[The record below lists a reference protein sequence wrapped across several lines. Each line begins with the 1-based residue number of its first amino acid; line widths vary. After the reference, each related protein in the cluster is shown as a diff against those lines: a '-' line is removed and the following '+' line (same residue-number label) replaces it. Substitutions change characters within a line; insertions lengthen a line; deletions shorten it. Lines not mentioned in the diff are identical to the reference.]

1 MFPTPFLLI
10 CPSPCGI
17 SLSGHAQQFI
27 FIRSCVRVASSEE
40 PCVLNFHFPGFPALF
55 FFFLKESPPHLIF
68 RDQVGSTCPR
78 SRSKQLEL
86 LLQRERRVI
95 LTHDQ
100 CWAPKPIL
108 GSVRFLLTDR
118 RMYSVVGYL
127 KQITETETDNF
138 PVGYSVGYFTWTF
151 FLCHVRTPMLSLI
164 HI

>member
-40 PCVLNFHFPGFPALF
+40 PCVLNVHFAGFPALF

-68 RDQVGSTCPR
+68 RDQVGSTCSR

-95 LTHDQ
+95 LAHDQ

-108 GSVRFLLTDR
+108 GSVRFLLADR

-127 KQITETETDNF
+127 KQITETETVTF
-138 PVGYSVGYFTWTF
+138 RSVIRSVISHT
-151 FLCHVRTPMLSLI
+151 
-164 HI
+164 